1 MKKSLLREAILNP
14 DKEILWNSDER
25 LGEPCSVSFND
36 LKKLMIYY
44 KISNRELLE
53 YDIRPAIE
61 ERRPYGE

>member
-1 MKKSLLREAILNP
+1 MKKSLLKEAMMNP

-25 LGEPCSVSFND
+25 LGEPCVVCFND